1 MSQTLGS
8 GLYMSLAYYDHSCY
22 PNCAM
27 ILDGLKASLKVI
39 REFSLDEEEVD
50 TIIIIFIYE
59 QIYLNKI

>member
-1 MSQTLGS
+1 
-8 GLYMSLAYYDHSCY
+8 MSLAYYDHSCY

>member
-8 GLYMSLAYYDHSCY
+8 GLYMSLAYYNHSCY

-27 ILDGLKASLKVI
+27 VLDGLKASLKVI

-50 TIIIIFIYE
+50 IINITIIIYK
-59 QIYLNKI
+59 QIYFF